1 MNKDSLIQDL
11 APFCDIGS
19 SPKVSE
25 KDGKQSVKLSRDG
38 RQVSLIFDSEGGR
51 VQATFGGGQKKY
63 FSSLS
68 NLLASDGF
76 ANLRRWSDLQRE
88 YLRSTSVAGADL
100 IPFQGRTHDGKLLE
114 SVEAVDSLLGGD
126 RPTESSTE
134 ILLLDGPAGVGKTTL
149 IEQIGLRR
157 AESYKI
163 SGNPLVLHV
172 KSRGRVLSN
181 LQDLMAF
188 SLQTLRLS
196 ITYDQIPVLVR
207 HGLVVLAID
216 GFDELGDPNGY
227 QLAWAQVNEI
237 VTSVRGHGS
246 IILAGRDTFIGRDR
260 LLRDVK
266 SLRSN
271 VDVVNEVALDSPLP
285 DQARA
290 WLKRTGQW
298 NDASLAQPVISVL
311 LEPGSYAL
319 RPVFLRLIRDQ
330 VKAREIKAKSEND
343 LTSFLVGHMIDR
355 EAGKFGDVVERVL
368 TPQKLREF
376 IFDFLVEVARD
387 MADSQAESVDSV
399 ALTWI
404 AEASLGSGYPDEV
417 VAMIKNR
424 VGVVAFLA
432 DDDRPGHKKFSH
444 AQIMNFFLA
453 SAAFRA
459 ISSGDIPKFI
469 RRNLLGVDLLKAFGE
484 LTVSKVSTDEGASE
498 YFFQEAAKF
507 AKTHSQVD
515 RATRNLGAL
524 LLAASPSI
532 QPAGRK
538 SIGGFQVDDA
548 VVRGT
553 VPPCLFHN
561 MVIKQFDVRGA
572 DLSGVDFDSCSILQ
586 LISDEGSR
594 LSPTFPNVDAV
605 LIPSGSNLTDQDVV
619 ISWLDAQGRKPANGI
634 SAVDKLETHPA
645 YKLLGKA
652 CRLRQYWL
660 RSEGDH
666 HATRILNDQWW
677 PTLERALRKHD
688 LLREEVDRQASGRS
702 STFYHIRQADR
713 LLKQERNDHEVM
725 QFFEDLLD
733 MTKK

>member
-1 MNKDSLIQDL
+1 MSKESLVQDL

-19 SPKVSE
+19 TPKVSE
-25 KDGKQSVKLSRDG
+25 KDGKQTVKLLRDG
-38 RQVSLIFDSEGGR
+38 RQVSLTFDSDGGR

-63 FSSLS
+63 FNSLAS
-68 NLLASDGF
+68 LLASDSF

-88 YLRSTSVAGADL
+88 YLKATSVAGTDL
-100 IPFQGRTHDGKLLE
+100 IPFQGRTHDGRLID
-114 SVEAVDSLLGGD
+114 SVEAVDALLGGE
-126 RPTESSTE
+126 RPSDSSTE

-157 AESYKI
+157 AESYKA

-196 ITYDQIPVLVR
+196 ITYDQIPVLVK

-227 QLAWAQVNEI
+227 QLAWAQVNDI
-237 VTSVRGHGS
+237 VTFVRGRGS

-260 LLRDVK
+260 LLKDVK
-266 SLRSN
+266 SLRPD

-290 WLKRTGQW
+290 WLKKTGQW
-298 NDASLAQPVISVL
+298 NDTSLALPVVSVL
-311 LEPGSYAL
+311 FEQGSYAL
-319 RPVFLRLIRDQ
+319 RPVFLRLIREQ
-330 VKAREIKAKSEND
+330 VKAKEVKAKSEND
-343 LTSFLVGHMIDR
+343 LTRFLVGHMIDR
-355 EAGKFGDVVERVL
+355 EATKFGDVVERVL
-368 TPQKLREF
+368 TPEKLREF
-376 IFDFLVEVARD
+376 IAEFLMEVARD
-387 MADSQAESVDSV
+387 MADSQAESIDAV

-404 AEASLGSGYPDEV
+404 AETSLGDGYPDEV

-424 VGVVAFLA
+424 VGVIAFLA
-432 DDDRPGHKKFSH
+432 DDDRSGHKRFSH
-444 AQIMNFFLA
+444 AQIMNFFLS

-459 ISSGDIPKFI
+459 ISAGDVPKFI
-469 RRNLLGVDLLKAFGE
+469 RRNLLGADFLKTFGE
-484 LTVSKVSTDEGASE
+484 LTVSEAAMHESATDA
-498 YFFQEAAKF
+498 FFKEAAKF

-524 LLAASPSI
+524 LLAASPSSR
-532 QPAGRK
+532 PAGGT

-548 VVRGT
+548 VIRGT
-553 VPPCLFHN
+553 VPSCLFHN
-561 MVIKQFDVRGA
+561 MVIKQLDVRGA
-572 DLSGVDFDSCSILQ
+572 DLSGVEFDSCSILQ
-586 LISDEGSR
+586 LISDEASR
-594 LSPTFPNVDAV
+594 FSRTFPNVDAI
-605 LIPSGSNLTDQDVV
+605 LTSSGSNLTEQDVLAA
-619 ISWLDAQGRKPANGI
+619 WLDAHGRRPADGV
-634 SAVDKLETHPA
+634 SAVEKLETHPA

-666 HATRILNDQWW
+666 HAARILNDQWW
-677 PTLERALRKHD
+677 PMLEVVLRKHD

-702 STFYHIRQADR
+702 STFYHVRQADR
-713 LLKQERNDHEVM
+713 LLKQDRGDAEIM
-725 QFFEDLLD
+725 SFFDDLFE
-733 MTKK
+733 MTAK